1 MTSLPRA
8 AGAERMDE
16 PGQDPAELGRSLADL
31 RGVNRWLGGYRV
43 VLHHLERLAARHPR
57 PAYRV
62 LDVATGS
69 ADVPLKVAAWARARG
84 IRMEI
89 VATDLH
95 ATTLEH
101 ARRQAA
107 ADPDVRVEPADALDL
122 PYADGAFDLALCS
135 TALHHFDA
143 RDQLLRVLR
152 ELHRVSAIG
161 GIVNDLRRSRPALA
175 GAHLLAA
182 TFWRTHPVTRHDG
195 PLSVRRAFTPA
206 ELNDLARAA
215 GLPGARVHAHVPFR
229 VALVWEREERSD
241 ARHSA

>member
-1 MTSLPRA
+1 VTSLSRA

-43 VLHHLERLAARHPR
+43 VLHHLARLAARHPR

-69 ADVPLKVAAWARARG
+69 ADIPLRVAAWARG
-84 IRMEI
+84 KGMRMEI

-95 ATTLEH
+95 PTTLEW
-101 ARRQAA
+101 ARRHAA
-107 ADPDVRVEPADALDL
+107 GDADVRVEAADALEL
-122 PYADGAFDLALCS
+122 PYEDGAFDFALCS
-135 TALHHFDA
+135 TALHHFDE
-143 RDQLLRVLR
+143 RGQLLRVLG
-152 ELHRVSAIG
+152 EMDRVTRIG
-161 GIVNDLRRSRPALA
+161 GIVNDLRRSRPALL
-175 GAHLLAA
+175 GANLLAA

-206 ELNDLARAA
+206 ELDDLARAA
-215 GLPGARVHAHVPFR
+215 GLRGARVHTHVPFR
-229 VALVWEREERSD
+229 VALVWERGEG
-241 ARHSA
+241 

>member
-43 VLHHLERLAARHPR
+43 VLHHLDRLVARHPR

-69 ADVPLKVAAWARARG
+69 ADIPLKISAWARRKG
-84 IRMEI
+84 IRMGI

-95 ATTLEH
+95 ATTLEY

-122 PYADGAFDLALCS
+122 SYADGAFDFALCS

-143 RDQLLRVLR
+143 RDQLLCVLR
-152 ELHRVSAIG
+152 ELDRVAGIG
-161 GIVNDLRRSRPALA
+161 GIINDLRRSRPALV
-175 GAHLLAA
+175 GANLLAA

-206 ELNDLARAA
+206 ELDDLARAA

-229 VALVWEREERSD
+229 VALVWEKED
-241 ARHSA
+241 DGRHRA

>member
-1 MTSLPRA
+1 MTSLPRS

-31 RGVNRWLGGYRV
+31 RGVNRWLGGTRV
-43 VLHHLERLAARHPR
+43 VLHHLAGLVARHPR

-69 ADVPLKVAAWARARG
+69 ADIPLKVAAWARSRG
-84 IRMEI
+84 IRMQ
-89 VATDLH
+89 VTATDFH
-95 ATTLEH
+95 ATTLDY
-101 ARRQAA
+101 ARRAAA
-107 ADPDVRVEPADALDL
+107 ADPDVRVEAADALAL
-122 PYADGAFDLALCS
+122 PYADGAFDIALCS
-135 TALHHFDA
+135 TALHHFDD
-143 RDQLLRVLR
+143 RGDLLRVLS
-152 ELHRVSAIG
+152 ELGRVSAIG

-206 ELNDLARAA
+206 ELDELARAA

-229 VALVWEREERSD
+229 VALVWERNPER
-241 ARHSA
+241 

>member
-1 MTSLPRA
+1 VTSLPRA

-43 VLHHLERLAARHPR
+43 VLHHLGRLVARHPR

-69 ADVPLKVAAWARARG
+69 ADIPLKVSAWARRKG
-84 IRMEI
+84 IRMQI
-89 VATDLH
+89 TATDLH
-95 ATTLEH
+95 ATTLAY

-107 ADPDVRVEPADALDL
+107 ADPDVRVEPADALQL
-122 PYADGAFDLALCS
+122 PYADGAFDFALCS

-143 RDQLLRVLR
+143 RDQLLRVLG
-152 ELHRVSAIG
+152 ELDRVAGIG
-161 GIVNDLRRSRPALA
+161 GIINDLRRSRPALV
-175 GAHLLAA
+175 GANLLAA

-206 ELNDLARAA
+206 ELDDLARGA

-229 VALVWEREERSD
+229 VALVWEKED
-241 ARHSA
+241 DGRHRA

>member
-1 MTSLPRA
+1 MTSLPRS

-31 RGVNRWLGGYRV
+31 RHVNRWLGGSRV
-43 VLHHLERLAARHPR
+43 VLHHLDRLVARHPR

-69 ADVPLKVAAWARARG
+69 ADIPLKVSAWARRKG

-95 ATTLEH
+95 ATTLDF

-107 ADPDVRVEPADALDL
+107 GDPDVRVEAADALAL
-122 PYADGAFDLALCS
+122 PYADGAFDFALCS

-143 RDQLLRVLR
+143 REDLLRVLG
-152 ELHRVSAIG
+152 ELSRVSAAG

-175 GAHLLAA
+175 GAYLLAA
-182 TFWRTHPVTRHDG
+182 TFWRAHPVTRHDG

-206 ELNDLARAA
+206 ELRDLARAA
-215 GLPGARVHAHVPFR
+215 ALPGARVHRHEPFR
-229 VALVWEREERSD
+229 VALVWEKGETR
-241 ARHSA
+241 

>member
-1 MTSLPRA
+1 MTRLPRA

-31 RGVNRWLGGYRV
+31 RAVNRWLGGYRV
-43 VLHHLERLAARHPR
+43 VLHHLGRLAARHPR

-69 ADVPLKVAAWARARG
+69 ADIPLQVAAWARARG
-84 IRMEI
+84 VRMEI

-95 ATTLEH
+95 ATTLEF
-101 ARRQAA
+101 ARRHAA
-107 ADPDVRVEPADALDL
+107 GEADVRVEAADALDL
-122 PYADGAFDLALCS
+122 PYPDGAFDFALCS

-143 RDQLLRVLR
+143 RGQLLRVLG
-152 ELHRVSAIG
+152 EMDRVARIG
-161 GIVNDLRRSRPALA
+161 GIVNDLRRSRPALI
-175 GAHLLAA
+175 GANLLAA

-206 ELNDLARAA
+206 ELDELARAA
-215 GLPGARVHAHVPFR
+215 ALPGAWVHAHVPFR
-229 VALVWEREERSD
+229 VALVWEREEGG
-241 ARHSA
+241 

>member
-1 MTSLPRA
+1 VTSLPRA

-43 VLHHLERLAARHPR
+43 VLHHLARLVARHPR

-69 ADVPLKVAAWARARG
+69 ADIPLKISAWARRKG

-89 VATDLH
+89 AATDLH
-95 ATTLEH
+95 ATTLAY
-101 ARRQAA
+101 ARKQAA

-122 PYADGAFDLALCS
+122 PYADGAFDFALCS

-143 RDQLLRVLR
+143 RDQLLRVLG
-152 ELHRVSAIG
+152 ELDRVAGIG
-161 GIVNDLRRSRPALA
+161 GIINDLRRSRPALV
-175 GAHLLAA
+175 GANLLAA

-206 ELNDLARAA
+206 ELDDLARAA

-229 VALVWEREERSD
+229 VALVWEKEND
-241 ARHSA
+241 GRHRA